1 MAHEIEIIDGQA
13 QMAYAGEVP
22 WHGLGTQVSSDLS
35 PHEMMVAAGLD
46 WQVVKKPI
54 QYGNSNEKKT
64 VIDNKAALVRETDN
78 QLLSIV
84 GNNWHP
90 IQNED
95 AFSMFNEMCQAG
107 DMEMNT
113 AGSLKDGQIV
123 WGLAKV
129 KKSFALKTDQ
139 GEDVV
144 DSYLLFSNP
153 HEFGKCADVRFSPIR
168 VVCNNTL
175 TAALSNGKSSV
186 RITHRTAFDPEHTKR
201 LLGIA
206 DMKLE
211 TYQEAAEFLVSKRYD
226 PDTLIE
232 YFNKVFPV
240 SNQAKTLKV
249 ADSIIDRLS
258 YTARKAVNVM
268 EEQPGAEL
276 GAGSWWQAFNAVT
289 YLTDHQ
295 LGRTADARLQSAWY
309 GPNNALKANALKFAT
324 EFANAS

>member
-22 WHGLGTQVSSDLS
+22 WHGLGTQVSADLS
-35 PHEMMVAAGLD
+35 PQEMLVAAGLD
-46 WQVVKKPI
+46 WQVVKKPLL
-54 QYGNSNEKKT
+54 YGNSNEKKAI
-64 VIDNKAALVRETDN
+64 IDNKTALVRESDN

-84 GNNWHP
+84 GSNWHP
-90 IQNED
+90 IQNEE

-129 KKSFALKTDQ
+129 KKSFALKTPQ

-144 DSYLLFSNP
+144 DSFLLFTNP

-186 RITHRTAFDPEHTKR
+186 RVTHRAAFDPEHTKR

-206 DMKLE
+206 DMKLD
-211 TYQEAAEFLVSKRYD
+211 TYQEAAEFLVSKRYNA
-226 PDTLIE
+226 DTLIE
-232 YFNKVFPV
+232 YFNKVFPT
-240 SNQAKTLKV
+240 SNQAKAV
-249 ADSIIDRLS
+249 RVGDSIIDQMS
-258 YTARKAVNVM
+258 YTARKAANVI
-268 EEQPGAEL
+268 ESQPGAEF
-276 GAGSWWQAFNAVT
+276 GAGSWWQAFNAIT
-289 YLTDHQ
+289 YLTDHK

-309 GPNNALKANALKFAT
+309 GQNNTLKANALKFAT

>member
-64 VIDNKAALVRETDN
+64 AIDNKAALVRETDN

-186 RITHRTAFDPEHTKR
+186 RITHRTAFDP
-201 LLGIA
+201 
-206 DMKLE
+206 
-211 TYQEAAEFLVSKRYD
+211 
-226 PDTLIE
+226 
-232 YFNKVFPV
+232 
-240 SNQAKTLKV
+240 
-249 ADSIIDRLS
+249 
-258 YTARKAVNVM
+258 
-268 EEQPGAEL
+268 
-276 GAGSWWQAFNAVT
+276 
-289 YLTDHQ
+289 
-295 LGRTADARLQSAWY
+295 
-309 GPNNALKANALKFAT
+309 
-324 EFANAS
+324 

>member
-1 MAHEIEIIDGQA
+1 MAHEIESIDGQA

-64 VIDNKAALVRETDN
+64 TIDNKAALVRETDN

-240 SNQAKTLKV
+240 SNQVKTLKV

>member
-64 VIDNKAALVRETDN
+64 AIDNKAALVRETDN

>member
-186 RITHRTAFDPEHTKR
+186 RITHRTAFDQEHTKR

>member
-211 TYQEAAEFLVSKRYD
+211 TYQESAEFLVSKRYD

>member
-1 MAHEIEIIDGQA
+1 
-13 QMAYAGEVP
+13 
-22 WHGLGTQVSSDLS
+22 
-35 PHEMMVAAGLD
+35 
-46 WQVVKKPI
+46 
-54 QYGNSNEKKT
+54 
-64 VIDNKAALVRETDN
+64 
-78 QLLSIV
+78 
-84 GNNWHP
+84 
-90 IQNED
+90 
-95 AFSMFNEMCQAG
+95 
-107 DMEMNT
+107 MEMNT

>member
-1 MAHEIEIIDGQA
+1 MSHEIEIIDGQA

-22 WHGLGTQVSSDLS
+22 WHGLGAQVSSDLS
-35 PHEMMVAAGLD
+35 PNEMMIAAGLD
-46 WQVVKKPI
+46 WQVVKKPM
-54 QYGNSNEKKT
+54 QYGNSDEDAVT
-64 VIDNKAALVRETDN
+64 IDNKAALVRESDN

-90 IQNED
+90 IQNEE

-113 AGSLKDGQIV
+113 AGSLKNGQIV

-144 DSYLLFSNP
+144 DSFLLFSNP

-175 TAALSNGKSSV
+175 TAALSHGKSSV
-186 RITHRTAFDPEHTKR
+186 RITHRTAFDPENTKR

-206 DMKLE
+206 DLKLE
-211 TYQEAAEFLVSKRYD
+211 TYQEAAEHLVSKRYT
-226 PDTLIE
+226 PETLVE

-258 YTARKAVNVM
+258 YTARKAVDVM
-268 EEQPGAEL
+268 EKQPGAEL

-309 GPNNALKANALKFAT
+309 GPNNALKSNALQYAL
-324 EFANAS
+324 EAANKA